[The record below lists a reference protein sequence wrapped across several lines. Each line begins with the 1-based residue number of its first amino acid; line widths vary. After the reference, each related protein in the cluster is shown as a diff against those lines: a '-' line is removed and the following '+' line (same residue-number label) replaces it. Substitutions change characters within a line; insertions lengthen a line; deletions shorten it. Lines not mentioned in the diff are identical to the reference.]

1 MDLSCAGILGV
12 PVPLSNEK
20 KRKLDEAAINCIII
34 DGRPWGD
41 FRRDGMSQFL
51 KVAVPGYTGP
61 CSRTVQRNLFQL
73 YNKKKKTLKTD
84 YRKHRICQL
93 LLIFGKVEEANTT
106 CV

>member
-20 KRKLDEAAINCIII
+20 KCKLDEAAINCIII
-34 DGRPWGD
+34 DGRSWGD
-41 FRRDGMSQFL
+41 FRRDGISQFL

-73 YNKKKKTLKTD
+73 YNKKKEDFKNGLSKTQNLSITADLWKS
-84 YRKHRICQL
+84 RRS
-93 LLIFGKVEEANTT
+93 
-106 CV
+106 